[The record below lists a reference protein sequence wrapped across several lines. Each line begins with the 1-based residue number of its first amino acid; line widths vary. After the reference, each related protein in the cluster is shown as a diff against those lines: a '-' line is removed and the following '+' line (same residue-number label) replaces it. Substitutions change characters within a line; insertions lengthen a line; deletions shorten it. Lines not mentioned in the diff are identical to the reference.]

1 MIPILVNGN
10 LPTIVSS
17 SNLQSTPMN
26 LKSVKDS
33 TEQSSKKKTCSRTMF
48 RWEKWNKAAFTK
60 DQRAGRLCGNFIV
73 HSNQLRKKKMIYFKL
88 SYILISLKKDL
99 FYFGLRIKI

>member
-33 TEQSSKKKTCSRTMF
+33 TEQSSKKKHAHELCLD
-48 RWEKWNKAAFTK
+48 EKSEIK
-60 DQRAGRLCGNFIV
+60 
-73 HSNQLRKKKMIYFKL
+73 QLL
-88 SYILISLKKDL
+88 
-99 FYFGLRIKI
+99 LRIKELEDYVATL

>member
-33 TEQSSKKKTCSRTMF
+33 TEQSSKKKNMLT
-48 RWEKWNKAAFTK
+48 NY
-60 DQRAGRLCGNFIV
+60 V
-73 HSNQLRKKKMIYFKL
+73 
-88 SYILISLKKDL
+88 
-99 FYFGLRIKI
+99 